1 MVATLC
7 SLSSIWLLKVALM
20 TEGSSQLDLGG
31 FHRCNK
37 SQGQTGGEGG
47 GGAEHAASAKAAAA
61 K

>member
-1 MVATLC
+1 
-7 SLSSIWLLKVALM
+7 M

-47 GGAEHAASAKAAAA
+47 GGGAEHAASAKAAAA